1 MLSPCFLRQVFV
13 LSTGSDPMDAVFALG
28 RAMGDVRIT
37 TVSLGQGQNIKAER
51 LLKKC
56 SQNGSWLV
64 LQNCHLYPSWM
75 TTLNQLFKDLTRRS
89 LLTATNSLSE
99 GEEPVDVNFRLW
111 YVLFLSCDVCG
122 CMWMRVDACGCMWMH
137 VDACGC
143 VLVVLFVLVVYR
155 FTLSKIHAL
164 DHVESRI
171 HRNRKHHVC
180 CVLILAWPLHDQF

>member
-1 MLSPCFLRQVFV
+1 
-13 LSTGSDPMDAVFALG
+13 
-28 RAMGDVRIT
+28 
-37 TVSLGQGQNIKAER
+37 
-51 LLKKC
+51 
-56 SQNGSWLV
+56 
-64 LQNCHLYPSWM
+64 M

-111 YVLFLSCDVCG
+111 YVLFLSCD
-122 CMWMRVDACGCMWMH
+122 ACGCMWMH

-143 VLVVLFVLVVYR
+143 VLVVLFVLVVQHFSTDPIYQKYM
-155 FTLSKIHAL
+155 LL

>member
-1 MLSPCFLRQVFV
+1 MLLHASPRISILPRQVFV

-28 RAMGDVRIT
+28 RAMGDVSIT

-75 TTLNQLFKDLTRRS
+75 STLNQLFKDLTRRS

-111 YVLFLSCDVCG
+111 YVLFWIVL
-122 CMWMRVDACGCMWMH
+122 RVDACW
-137 VDACGC
+137 
-143 VLVVLFVLVVYR
+143 LYF
-155 FTLSKIHAL
+155 LS
-164 DHVESRI
+164 V
-171 HRNRKHHVC
+171 
-180 CVLILAWPLHDQF
+180 

>member
-111 YVLFLSCDVCG
+111 YVLFLSCD
-122 CMWMRVDACGCMWMH
+122 ACGCVWMR

-143 VLVVLFVLVVYR
+143 VLVVLFVLVVQHFSTDPIYQKHM
-155 FTLSKIHAL
+155 LL

-171 HRNRKHHVC
+171 HRHRKHHVC

>member
-1 MLSPCFLRQVFV
+1 MLLRQVFV

-122 CMWMRVDACGCMWMH
+122 CVWMRVDACGCVWMR
-137 VDACGC
+137 VGC
-143 VLVVLFVLVVYR
+143 TFCPGGATIQYR

-180 CVLILAWPLHDQF
+180 CVLIPAWPLHDQF

>member
-1 MLSPCFLRQVFV
+1 
-13 LSTGSDPMDAVFALG
+13 MDAVFALG

-111 YVLFLSCDVCG
+111 YVLFLSCDACG
-122 CMWMRVDACGCMWMH
+122 CVWMRVDACGCMWMR
-137 VDACGC
+137 VGC
-143 VLVVLFVLVVYR
+143 TFCPGGATLQYR
-155 FTLSKIHAL
+155 SNLSKTHAFG
-164 DHVESRI
+164 SR
-171 HRNRKHHVC
+171 
-180 CVLILAWPLHDQF
+180 